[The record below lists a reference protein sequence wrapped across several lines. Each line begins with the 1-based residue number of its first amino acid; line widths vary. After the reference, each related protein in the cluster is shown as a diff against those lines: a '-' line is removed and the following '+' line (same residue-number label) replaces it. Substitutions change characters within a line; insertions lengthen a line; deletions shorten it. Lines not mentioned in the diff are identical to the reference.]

1 MRKEEGEPRGD
12 EWEALAGR
20 RSLDKLG
27 RIGVSVKTLWRWQ
40 KLGLRLGLGSWLLIN
55 YQRGHK

>member
-1 MRKEEGEPRGD
+1 MGGTG
-12 EWEALAGR
+12 GR
-20 RSLDKLG
+20 RSLDELG